1 MSEEDT
7 TDYSFI
13 KLMLQRHW
21 KVGILWI
28 IGIVGAVVGAIL
40 TLSFVIV
47 NSDIGGY
54 GTWTI
59 GDFSFGTVII
69 FLLWLA
75 LWELLFVGLPAA
87 AYFGLTFGLWWY
99 RLPDEEKELIKQKR
113 GKEEGMK
120 QKSNAAGG
128 VFGFIV
134 FIVFLIL
141 ISIDGNLFTRFN
153 SIPYTYWII
162 TFFWAIFWICIVVG
176 IPGLIGG
183 LVYLRKKLKTA

>member
-7 TDYSFI
+7 ADYSFI
-13 KLMLQRHW
+13 KLMLQRYW

-59 GDFSFGTVII
+59 GDFSFGTLII

-87 AYFGLTFGLWWY
+87 VYFGLTFGLWWY
-99 RLPDEEKELIKQKR
+99 RLPDDEKELIKQKR
-113 GKEEGMK
+113 G
-120 QKSNAAGG
+120 
-128 VFGFIV
+128 
-134 FIVFLIL
+134 
-141 ISIDGNLFTRFN
+141 
-153 SIPYTYWII
+153 
-162 TFFWAIFWICIVVG
+162 
-176 IPGLIGG
+176 
-183 LVYLRKKLKTA
+183 